1 MAARSGPPGSTPAPA
16 RRARLARRPD
26 GGQATAELAL
36 GLPTLGAVVLLALWL
51 LAAAGAQAR
60 AQEAAR
66 IGARAAARGDDDR
79 QVAAWAHLAAPA
91 GATVTISRQ
100 AGEVTVTVQIRLSV
114 AGSPLPPAHI
124 AASAVAPTEPAAAG
138 ASTAGPAAAGSGGQV
153 AGGDPEAGE
162 RDEEAPG

>member
-1 MAARSGPPGSTPAPA
+1 MTRSRGHARAARP
-16 RRARLARRPD
+16 PD

-91 GATVTISRQ
+91 DATVTISRQ
-100 AGEVTVTVQIRLSV
+100 ADEVTVTVRIQLSV
-114 AGSPLPPAHI
+114 TGSPLPPAHI
-124 AASAVAPTEPAAAG
+124 VASAVAPAEPAAVGAG
-138 ASTAGPAAAGSGGQV
+138 TAGPAAAGSGDHM
-153 AGGDPEAGE
+153 AGVGPEAGA
-162 RDEEAPG
+162 RGEEAPG